1 MQLLGARWLKEARS
15 LEPFDRL
22 PLAFYHSSE
31 REGGPLDYDALLDL
45 VARKAGNDK
54 EAVYRFLDWSQHSWL
69 FASSGKKLWPNYKR
83 AVLRYFLKSDRE
95 AFKNREFR
103 KTHLDTATPAMQTV
117 YNEARAQLASP
128 LARWVSRSRF
138 QILISGS
145 ILGIILIAAVILLSQ
160 LGGDAARIQLRRWPA
175 PARFRQ

>member
-1 MQLLGARWLKEARS
+1 M
-15 LEPFDRL
+15 
-22 PLAFYHSSE
+22 
-31 REGGPLDYDALLDL
+31 
-45 VARKAGNDK
+45 VRKAGNDK
-54 EAVYRFLDWSQHSWL
+54 ETVYRFLDWSQHSWL

-103 KTHLDTATPAMQTV
+103 KNHLDTATPAMQTV

-160 LGGDAARIQLRRWPA
+160 LGGRGKDTAAPVVSPSPLPA
-175 PARFRQ
+175 VTGGRCSGPGLCPAYWRE